1 MGNNIDGRNSVSS
14 RFESN
19 ANDMAHPSDSIINQS
34 LYLSSSDVMASSR
47 PNEQMLVDMK
57 QMLQTNADVSGTDLF
72 IDENY
77 TQLLEPSPHLQ
88 DHIMQEH
95 SESARNALIYIA
107 VILGIYLIA
116 VASIVI
122 QYYHKYSTLDP
133 LTAFILRR
141 STNESKDRSRQ
152 KNRRRRRHSSSN
164 GFESLRSPQLH
175 NNPALKNIP
184 STSKNVDGTGPSIN
198 SVNGG
203 NDGVGAAAGGAGG
216 ASTDDGEF
224 DHNSGGVRFDS
235 HAIVYN
241 ENGINKKENRNE
253 HQVTIQINIKEP
265 LDDDELEEDDDDDE
279 EEEEEVIDEESYC
292 EGEDDEAYEN
302 EDDEDDDF
310 DEKRGQEMTVL
321 DVESHRQPKKSRKRL
336 KNLFS
341 HFQSFSNDT
350 KNVEEIRTTPPPP
363 PSSLQSFNDQQ
374 SINGTRSPLTR
385 SSSLHVSEMGGIG
398 LPSPTISINVHH
410 QHQYH
415 KHNSNY
421 NQQQASR
428 HNNHSPQLPSKEND
442 SPNHSGWRPSN
453 DGEIHKFKRSSIA
466 GLTFVA
472 SSGPLGLFKTQP
484 KHYEETHL

>member
-1 MGNNIDGRNSVSS
+1 MHQTSHHTFKYIKSLIVMEQNWFNLIRHNCSSLLSQVMASQSSSSLSTTNKKMGNNIDGRNGVSS

-164 GFESLRSPQLH
+164 GFESLRSPQLVCIIC
-175 NNPALKNIP
+175 L
-184 STSKNVDGTGPSIN
+184 
-198 SVNGG
+198 
-203 NDGVGAAAGGAGG
+203 
-216 ASTDDGEF
+216 
-224 DHNSGGVRFDS
+224 
-235 HAIVYN
+235 
-241 ENGINKKENRNE
+241 
-253 HQVTIQINIKEP
+253 
-265 LDDDELEEDDDDDE
+265 
-279 EEEEEVIDEESYC
+279 
-292 EGEDDEAYEN
+292 
-302 EDDEDDDF
+302 
-310 DEKRGQEMTVL
+310 VL
-321 DVESHRQPKKSRKRL
+321 
-336 KNLFS
+336 
-341 HFQSFSNDT
+341 
-350 KNVEEIRTTPPPP
+350 
-363 PSSLQSFNDQQ
+363 
-374 SINGTRSPLTR
+374 
-385 SSSLHVSEMGGIG
+385 
-398 LPSPTISINVHH
+398 
-410 QHQYH
+410 
-415 KHNSNY
+415 
-421 NQQQASR
+421 
-428 HNNHSPQLPSKEND
+428 
-442 SPNHSGWRPSN
+442 
-453 DGEIHKFKRSSIA
+453 
-466 GLTFVA
+466 
-472 SSGPLGLFKTQP
+472 
-484 KHYEETHL
+484 

>member
-1 MGNNIDGRNSVSS
+1 MYCNVYSSLELFLFTHRLLHQTSHHTFKYIKSLIVMEQNWFNLIRHNCSSLLSQVMASQSSSSLSTTNKKMGNNIDGRNGVSS

-164 GFESLRSPQLH
+164 GFESLRSPQL
-175 NNPALKNIP
+175 
-184 STSKNVDGTGPSIN
+184 
-198 SVNGG
+198 
-203 NDGVGAAAGGAGG
+203 
-216 ASTDDGEF
+216 
-224 DHNSGGVRFDS
+224 
-235 HAIVYN
+235 
-241 ENGINKKENRNE
+241 
-253 HQVTIQINIKEP
+253 
-265 LDDDELEEDDDDDE
+265 EDDDDDE

-310 DEKRGQEMTVL
+310 DEKRVQEMTVL

-398 LPSPTISINVHH
+398 LPSPTISTNVHH